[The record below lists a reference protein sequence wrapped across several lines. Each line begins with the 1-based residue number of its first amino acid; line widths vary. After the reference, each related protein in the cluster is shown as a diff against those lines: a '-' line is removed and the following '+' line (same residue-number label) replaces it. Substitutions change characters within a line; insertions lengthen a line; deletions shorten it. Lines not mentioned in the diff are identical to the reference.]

1 MEEGYDYSTQYSN
14 NAFAKIH
21 DIEEKQRILKDRL
34 LLMGQNLIETKEEVN
49 EKLLEMKKEIQILKQ
64 NTERLI
70 SFIETASSEFSKFA
84 RKEDVEILAKQLRML
99 KPFIKK

>member
-1 MEEGYDYSTQYSN
+1 MEEVYDYSGQYSN

-34 LLMGQNLIETKEEVN
+34 LLIGQNLIETKEEVN
-49 EKLLEMKKEIQILKQ
+49 EKLLELKKEIQLLKQ